1 MLRKAR
7 LRIFMH
13 ECQEQYFFFLE
24 IFNLLMSMTIFPPYI
39 AGLSNNLEPA
49 EGLKIWEGS
58 QLYKIYFALVWPNLT
73 NLTPL
78 SPNFDP
84 GGPTPP
90 DSTQIW
96 TLRTQPDPKSD
107 SNRVH
112 IKFIR
117 IFKVH
122 YRVEP
127 KFEPFLRPTRPNW
140 THFTTLRANQ
150 TRLNPSV
157 MSTIG
162 FIPQNGSAL
171 AALFSF

>member
-84 GGPTPP
+84 GGTVRQALGEVL
-90 DSTQIW
+90 SLELHQYKTAMV
-96 TLRTQPDPKSD
+96 L
-107 SNRVH
+107 
-112 IKFIR
+112 
-117 IFKVH
+117 
-122 YRVEP
+122 
-127 KFEPFLRPTRPNW
+127 
-140 THFTTLRANQ
+140 
-150 TRLNPSV
+150 
-157 MSTIG
+157 STIL
-162 FIPQNGSAL
+162 IKNK
-171 AALFSF
+171 LFLHYKMVFNEILNHNLYLFVLTLS

>member
-90 DSTQIW
+90 DTTRIW
-96 TLRTQPDPKSD
+96 TLGTQPDPKSD

-112 IKFIR
+112 IKFI
-117 IFKVH
+117 IGLN
-122 YRVEP
+122 P
-127 KFEPFLRPTRPNW
+127 NLNPFWGQLDPIGPILWPWGPTRPN
-140 THFTTLRANQ
+140 
-150 TRLNPSV
+150 
-157 MSTIG
+157 
-162 FIPQNGSAL
+162 
-171 AALFSF
+171 